1 MKTEYLE
8 PWVRT
13 YPNKTELIK
22 VWSDWFESK
31 FDEWELF
38 TITVVFKAGG
48 KIPRPDRWNSE
59 FDKCVLRKIR
69 KALEPNEKNRTNAI
83 PFEEFCYYEFD
94 ESSIH
99 RITSSRKPHHIH
111 GLLPIRK
118 SQVSRFWSIDENGLK
133 ERIKKDI
140 HSTGI
145 VQSLEIKPI
154 KENSTINW
162 LTYITKMKSM

>member
-8 PWVRT
+8 PWLQT
-13 YPNKTELIK
+13 YPNKTELLK

-31 FDEWELF
+31 KDEWELF

-48 KIPRPDRWNSE
+48 KIPRPERWNSE
-59 FDKCVLRKIR
+59 YDKCVLRKIR
-69 KALEPNEKNRTNAI
+69 KALEPNQKNQQNAI
-83 PFEEFCYYEFD
+83 PFQDFCYYEFD

-99 RITSSRKPHHIH
+99 RITSSRKSHHIH

-118 SQVSRFWSIDENGLK
+118 SQVSRFWSIDENNIR
-133 ERIKKDI
+133 ERIQKDI

-145 VQSLEIKPI
+145 VQSVEIRPI
-154 KENSTINW
+154 TENSTIDW
-162 LTYITKMKSM
+162 ITYITKMKTV